1 MDNEPLKYLKIVDR
15 LPLGGVMLAHFM
27 TAAGNAPD
35 YILRRLDGGRDYQSW
50 QFAPKLGTV
59 ELATREEVL
68 AWPGY
73 DRGAPIEHFVA
84 LLDRDGQIL
93 LRDDRSEREAGNL
106 MQHVLSW
113 IRPFQGALL
122 TLHYWMNCPAAIG
135 EAHRTGLIYQVGH
148 DLETGL

>member
-27 TAAGNAPD
+27 TAAGNEPD
-35 YILRRLDGGRDYQSW
+35 YILRRRNGGWDKESW
-50 QFAPKLGTV
+50 RFKPALGTV

-84 LLDRDGQIL
+84 LLDRDGHIL
-93 LRDDRSEREAGNL
+93 LRDDRSEQEAAKL
-106 MQHVLSW
+106 MMHVLSW
-113 IRPFQGALL
+113 IRPFQTALL
-122 TLHYWMNCPAAIG
+122 TLHYWMNRPSAIE

>member
-15 LPLGGVMLAHFM
+15 LPLGGLSLAHFM

-50 QFAPKLGTV
+50 QFAPTLGTV

-68 AWPGY
+68 AWPGH

-84 LLDRDGQIL
+84 VLDRDGHIL
-93 LRDDRSEREAGNL
+93 LRDDRSEQAAAKL
-106 MQHVLSW
+106 MMHALSW
-113 IRPFQGALL
+113 IRPFQRALL
-122 TLHYWMNCPAAIG
+122 TLGSSTDNRGHAATASSG
-135 EAHRTGLIYQVGH
+135 
-148 DLETGL
+148 